1 MSTLRSLTIDNP
13 MMAEA
18 QRVLRRYLD
27 ITRPGPSRLLLI
39 TVGITIIAVTMLAG
53 LTQFSNLVFLIMFF
67 TCFLA
72 PGLMH
77 GSIAGERERRSWD
90 FLLVAPVTHGQI
102 VLGKFA
108 GGAAAHL
115 FFVLAWIPALVRAL
129 TRSEFDP
136 LLGYNG
142 FANYPDR
149 SQFETGLVGFLFCV
163 VFGWLLL
170 AITLFFSA
178 RARKSLTALGT
189 TIGMFFLALFALPM
203 FLSFVVGRDNTFQF
217 ILNALNPFSVI
228 GAYLAPYQP
237 YSETNTA
244 PPPWFMM
251 GIYSAITALILF
263 WTERTL
269 RFADNDVRFVKEKK
283 HA

>member
-1 MSTLRSLTIDNP
+1 MNTLRSLTLDNP

-27 ITRPGPSRLLLI
+27 VTRPGPSRLLLI
-39 TVGITIIAVTMLAG
+39 TVGIAIIAVTMLAG
-53 LTQFSNLVFLIMFF
+53 FARFSDLVFLIMFF

-72 PGLMH
+72 PGMMH

-108 GGAAAHL
+108 GGAIAHL
-115 FFVLAWIPALVRAL
+115 FFVLAWIPALIRAL

-136 LLGYNG
+136 FWGYNG
-142 FANYPDR
+142 LANSPDT
-149 SQFETGLVGFLFCV
+149 SQFEYGMVGFLFCII
-163 VFGWLLL
+163 FGWLLL
-170 AITLFFSA
+170 AVTLFFSA

-189 TIGMFFLALFALPM
+189 TIGMLFLALFVLPM
-203 FLSFVVGRDNTFQF
+203 FIGFVVGRDDMSQF

-228 GAYLAPYQP
+228 GAFFAPYQT
-237 YSETNTA
+237 YSEMDSTPA
-244 PPPWFMM
+244 PWFMM
-251 GIYSAITALILF
+251 GIYIAITALILF

-269 RFADNDVRFVKEKK
+269 RFADNDVRFVKERK

>member
-1 MSTLRSLTIDNP
+1 MSKLRSLTLDNP

-27 ITRPGPSRLLLI
+27 VTRPGPSKLLLI
-39 TVGITIIAVTMLAG
+39 SVGLAIIAVTTLAG
-53 LTQFSNLVFLIMFF
+53 LARFSDLVFLIMIV

-77 GSIAGERERRSWD
+77 GAVAGERERRSWD

-102 VLGKFA
+102 VFGKFA
-108 GGAAAHL
+108 GGAIAHL
-115 FFVLAWIPALVRAL
+115 FFVLAWIPSLIRAL

-136 LLGYNG
+136 FLGYNG
-142 FANYPDR
+142 LANSPDT
-149 SQFETGLVGFLFCV
+149 SQFVYGIVGFLFCII
-163 VFGWLLL
+163 FGWLLL
-170 AITLFFSA
+170 AVTLFFSA

-189 TIGMFFLALFALPM
+189 TIGMFFLALFVLPM
-203 FLSFVVGRDNTFQF
+203 FLSFVVGRDDTFQF

-228 GAYLAPYQP
+228 GAYLAPYQT
-237 YSETNTA
+237 YSQMERA
-244 PPPWFMM
+244 PAPWFMM
-251 GIYSAITALILF
+251 GIYVAITALILF

-269 RFADNDVRFVKEKK
+269 RFADNDVRFVKERK